1 MMSSVSAGLTNP
13 PASKSKS
20 SPAHEVS
27 NLIESNNK
35 WGNRLEDMLQS
46 EFKDGSILE
55 EDACGLYK
63 IEIIN
68 ETDSVNEHPLIPP
81 TSIYYI
87 EMNATNRCVRN
98 EISSEQMLD
107 ISITISSED
116 LTGIL
121 DGSLSPLHAYLTG
134 RISVDGD
141 VRKLMLLNKI
151 SERGHKPGTMFNV

>member
-1 MMSSVSAGLTNP
+1 MTSLSAGLTNP
-13 PASKSKS
+13 SATKSNS
-20 SPAHEVS
+20 RLTHETFNIV
-27 NLIESNNK
+27 ESNNK
-35 WGNRLEDMLQS
+35 WGKCLEDILQS
-46 EFKDGSILE
+46 EFKDGAIID

-63 IEIIN
+63 IEITHV
-68 ETDSVNEHPLIPP
+68 TDSVYEQPITTPA
-81 TSIYYI
+81 SIYYI

-98 EISSEQMLD
+98 EVSSEQMLD

-151 SERGHKPGTMFNV
+151 SQRSHKTGTMFNV

>member
-13 PASKSKS
+13 SAPKNDSCH
-20 SPAHEVS
+20 AHETL
-27 NLIESNNK
+27 NTAESNNK
-35 WGNRLEDMLQS
+35 WGKRLEDILES
-46 EFKDGSILE
+46 EFKDGAIVD

-63 IEIIN
+63 LEIMN
-68 ETDSVNEHPLIPP
+68 DKDSVNEYSSIPQ

-121 DGSLSPLHAYLTG
+121 DGSLSPLHAYLTS

-141 VRKLMLLNKI
+141 VMKLMLLNKI
-151 SERGHKPGTMFNV
+151 SERSHKQGTMFNV